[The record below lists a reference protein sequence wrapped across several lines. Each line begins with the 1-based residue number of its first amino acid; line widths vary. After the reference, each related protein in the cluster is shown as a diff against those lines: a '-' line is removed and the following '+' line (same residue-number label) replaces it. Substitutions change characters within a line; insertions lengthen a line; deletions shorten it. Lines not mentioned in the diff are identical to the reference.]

1 MPWLTTE
8 EAAQIL
14 DYNIEYIRRLIRT
27 GRLMAKKHGHIW
39 LVDPRSVDELRKV
52 LDTQLREGYSK
63 YDPRRGTE

>member
-27 GRLMAKKHGHIW
+27 SRLKAKKHGHIW
-39 LVDPRSVDELRKV
+39 LVDPGSVDELRKV
-52 LDTQLREGYSK
+52 LDRQLREGYSK

>member
-27 GRLMAKKHGHIW
+27 DRLKAMKHGHIW
-39 LVDPRSVDELRKV
+39 LVDPRSVEELRKV
-52 LDTQLREGYSK
+52 LDRQLREGYSR

>member
-27 GRLMAKKHGHIW
+27 GRLTAMKHGHIW
-39 LVDPRSVDELRKV
+39 LVDPGSVEELRNV
-52 LDTQLREGYSK
+52 LDRQLSEGYSK
-63 YDPRRGTE
+63 YDPRRGTD